1 MSICYNINCH
11 DCKEKLWVGQ
21 GNTIYTGVL
30 AVEALSCFLH
40 KHEGHHLS
48 FDSDDKHNTFTDYED
63 E

>member
-1 MSICYNINCH
+1 MSICYNISCH

-21 GNTIYTGVL
+21 REYIYKTNEGLFVL
-30 AVEALSCFLH
+30 ERFLF

-48 FDSDDKHNTFTDYED
+48 FDNDEKHDEFIDYED